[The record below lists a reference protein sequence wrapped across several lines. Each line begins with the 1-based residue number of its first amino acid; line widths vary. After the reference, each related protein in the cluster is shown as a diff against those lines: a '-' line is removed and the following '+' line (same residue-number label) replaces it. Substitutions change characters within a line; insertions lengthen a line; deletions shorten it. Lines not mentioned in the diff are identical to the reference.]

1 MRMLLAF
8 LALSRILVLLGI
20 CDEKI
25 FQCIDLIYIHLN
37 IEMFP
42 GKMYMCIYIHICIH
56 INKYVYL
63 SKEILETFQVIL
75 CVCSRNVYR
84 KRSKCVQVI

>member
-8 LALSRILVLLGI
+8 LALSRRLVLLEI

-37 IEMFP
+37 TEMFP
-42 GKMYMCIYIHICIH
+42 GKMYMCIYTYMYTH
-56 INKYVYL
+56 K
-63 SKEILETFQVIL
+63 
-75 CVCSRNVYR
+75 
-84 KRSKCVQVI
+84 